1 MCRCDAYQLQG
12 EVTMFGTSFFK
23 GFLLGGQLFLESGN
37 VGPIT
42 AAEGM
47 GGNGRS
53 GGVNSPLA
61 TVGS

>member
-1 MCRCDAYQLQG
+1 
-12 EVTMFGTSFFK
+12 MFGTSFFK
-23 GFLLGGQLFLESGN
+23 GFLLGGQLFLESGK